1 MSSLD
6 RPFLGISLRLL
17 SGLLGAGMFICVKA
31 VSDEVPLGQIV
42 FFRAFFA
49 LLPLILFL
57 WVRREFPGG
66 LATKRPMAH
75 LVRSGFGV
83 LALFTSFAA
92 IARLNTSEALL
103 VAQLAPVLMAIAAVF
118 LLFERLT
125 PWRIAGLA
133 LGFAGVIVL
142 VWPEVMAGTA
152 SSARFIGFMIGIA
165 SAALTAFALLM
176 VRNLNKT
183 ESPGAI
189 ALYLVIASMIGGLLT
204 LPWGW
209 AAPSGQALAL
219 LIAAGLFGGFLHI
232 AMTMAFRYAEASRLA
247 PFEYVA
253 LLWPLL
259 ADLFIFKLSISSA
272 FVYAAPLIL
281 LGAVVAAGE
290 RKR

>member
-118 LLFERLT
+118 LLSERLT